1 VDRKP
6 AGHRFPDIG
15 GYGNHDYGNRVGIF
29 RVLVAPDK
37 YGIKPTL
44 ALDNA
49 DHYPF
54 LINEG
59 KKRDTEFV
67 AHGLTRRQIIHLGIG
82 K

>member
-1 VDRKP
+1 
-6 AGHRFPDIG
+6 
-15 GYGNHDYGNRVGIF
+15 
-29 RVLVAPDK
+29 VALDK